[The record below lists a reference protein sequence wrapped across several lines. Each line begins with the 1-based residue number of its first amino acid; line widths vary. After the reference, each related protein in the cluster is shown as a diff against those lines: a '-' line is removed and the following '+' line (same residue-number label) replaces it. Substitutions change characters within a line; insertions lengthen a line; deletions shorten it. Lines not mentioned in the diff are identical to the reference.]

1 MIGWRRTTA
10 LVGLVA
16 LALLHVSAAVHEY
29 QHDADH
35 DVGVCQTCSAYSN
48 LENAAVPHPPSLEV
62 PVTPDSLA
70 ENVRIVTAAAVQV
83 RTYRPRAP
91 PLS

>member
-48 LENAAVPHPPSLEV
+48 LENAAVSHPPSLEL
-62 PVTPDSLA
+62 PLTPDSVA
-70 ENVRIVTAAAVQV
+70 DNVRLVPAPATQV
-83 RTYRPRAP
+83 RIYRPRAP

>member
-1 MIGWRRTTA
+1 MSGWRRTFA
-10 LVGLVA
+10 LGGLVA

-62 PVTPDSLA
+62 PVTPASLA
-70 ENVRIVTAAAVQV
+70 DNFRLVPAPAVQV
-83 RTYRPRAP
+83 GTYRPRAP
-91 PLS
+91 PLC